1 MQPFFRSFIK
11 YETQVFQSYALPNL
25 DLKAFLRYEDG
36 SQRLPLHTGQIAI
49 QSAGQVKT
57 AEILSTLM
65 MGYVLADILALHKG
79 DVERNPVFRPN
90 ELIKSKWPVI
100 FFIFPQILLTLTD
113 FFAAFS
119 VTIDSRTYKNF

>member
-79 DVERNPVFRPN
+79 DVARNPVFRPN
-90 ELIKSKWPVI
+90 ELIKSKWPVS
-100 FFIFPQILLTLTD
+100 FFIFPR
-113 FFAAFS
+113 F
-119 VTIDSRTYKNF
+119 YCP